1 MVAKIQLAA
10 TCAADHLKP
19 ANNRQPVNLYAH
31 SILQYSRTPLKSRS
45 VMETNANLAAEEC

>member
-1 MVAKIQLAA
+1 MQITLN
-10 TCAADHLKP
+10 P